1 VKFQRLLAVLA
12 LAVTAPAI
20 AVTGLAEAAIGVA
33 AAARGAS
40 GPAQHATPMS
50 PPPSSLA
57 RFGIRLLQAPVSE
70 RSNPRARLD
79 IIDSLHPGT
88 VIHRLIRVGDLG
100 STPVK
105 LRIYA
110 AAAVIRQGQFLP
122 ANGQYRQDQMTTW
135 IRVRHPLVRLRP
147 GGKRDV
153 MVTIAVPHD
162 APQGEQYGIIW
173 AQGASALHGRHVGNV
188 TLVNRVGIRI
198 YLAVGPGGGPPS
210 SFTLGSMSATMTR
223 TGTESASVEVH
234 NTGGRALDLT
244 GRLSLTSQSGGL
256 RAGPYPAAH
265 TIIAP
270 GQSFPVRVALP
281 TKLPSGPW
289 HAVIELTSGGLAHS
303 ERATIAFTAAGG
315 GSKFPAIPVTALALI
330 LLALAVAV
338 VLVRRSRR
346 RRPRRARRAVT
357 GAQRV

>member
-12 LAVTAPAI
+12 LAVTGPAV
-20 AVTGLAEAAIGVA
+20 AATGAS
-33 AAARGAS
+33 AAARGTS
-40 GPAQHATPMS
+40 GPAQHATPIS
-50 PPPSSLA
+50 PRPSSLA

-70 RSNPRARLD
+70 RSNPRARVD

-135 IRVRHPLVRLRP
+135 IRVHHRLVRLRP

-162 APQGEQYGIIW
+162 APEGEQYGIIW

-210 SFTLGSMSATMTR
+210 SFTLGSVSATMTR

-244 GRLSLTSQSGGL
+244 GTLSLTSQSGGL

-303 ERATIAFTAAGG
+303 ERTTIAFTAAGG
-315 GSKFPAIPVTALALI
+315 GGSKFPAVPVTALALI

-338 VLVRRSRR
+338 LLVRRSRR
-346 RRPRRARRAVT
+346 RRPRRARRPVT
-357 GAQRV
+357 GAQRA